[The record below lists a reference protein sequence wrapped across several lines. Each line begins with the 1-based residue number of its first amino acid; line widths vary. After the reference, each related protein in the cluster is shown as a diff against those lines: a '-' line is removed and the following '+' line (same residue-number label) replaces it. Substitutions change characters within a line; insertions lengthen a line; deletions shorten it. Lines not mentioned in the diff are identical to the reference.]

1 MEIEMSADSRYQK
14 IIRII
19 IIFVSLYAVALHVAE
34 FTFYTMPSIKF
45 FAYHV
50 MVALVLI
57 FLWFPIERNRNDAES
72 KALFVFRALDWILI
86 ILSIVSS
93 LYVIIN
99 YDSYIND
106 MQNSVVSNDM
116 IYFFGLVLTIL
127 ILEATRRT
135 LGKALPIIALVAIA
149 YALLAHLI
157 PGIFGNRQ
165 LSLRRI
171 VFALFS
177 DRGIYGTPTGT
188 CANNVFLFLMF
199 ASFLNASGADKI
211 FQDFALA
218 IAGGRR
224 GGPAKMAVIGSCLFG
239 TISGSCVAN
248 VVSTGA
254 FTIPLMKRSGYS
266 AATAGAVESV
276 ASTGGQIMPPVMGA
290 AAFVMSDIAGIPYAA
305 ICAGAIIPALMYYVC
320 LFKMVDLEAVKYQ
333 IQGIKKEEI
342 PDLRISLKR
351 SLKLFIPVIILL
363 VLLLGFGQTPMVA
376 AICATLAIILC
387 GILSPVERMKGSA
400 VIDGCVKSGKSLCSV
415 MSACATAGIVVG
427 IFSLTGLGLKFSN
440 LILQLGGSSVII
452 SLILSMFVCI
462 ILGMGLPTT
471 AAYIVCATVVAP
483 ALTSLGIPLFATHLF
498 LLFFSSLS
506 AITPPVAVASYAAAG
521 IAKEN
526 PLKVGWT
533 SFKLGITGFIL
544 PFAFVYNPEYLSF
557 GVNLVTLLTLAC
569 GIVTSY
575 SLAIAVQGYVE
586 KKISVFFRIIYF
598 VIGIAVVMPYKKFS
612 LVLVIVFSV
621 LYFAQKKIADKA
633 RPKESE
639 NSGLENS

>member
-1 MEIEMSADSRYQK
+1 MSAESTYQK
-14 IIRII
+14 ITRII
-19 IIFVSLYAVALHVAE
+19 LIFVSLYAVALHIAE

-45 FAYHV
+45 YAYHV

-57 FLWFPIERNRNDAES
+57 FLWFPLGRNRELS
-72 KALFVFRALDWILI
+72 STKTRLLFRAIDWLLI
-86 ILSIVSS
+86 VLSIASS

-106 MQNSVVSNDM
+106 MQNSVISNDM
-116 IYFFGLVLTIL
+116 IYLFGLILTLL
-127 ILEATRRT
+127 ILESARRT
-135 LGKALPIIALVAIA
+135 LGKALPIIALLAIL

-157 PGIFGNRQ
+157 PGLFGNRQ
-165 LSLRRI
+165 LSLKRI

-211 FQDFALA
+211 FQNFAIA

-254 FTIPLMKRSGYS
+254 FTIPLMKRNGYS
-266 AATAGAVESV
+266 SATAGAVESI

-290 AAFVMSDIAGIPYAA
+290 AAFVMSDIAGIPYSV
-305 ICAGAIIPALMYYVC
+305 ICAGAIIPAIMYYVC

-333 IQGIKKEEI
+333 LQGIQKEEI
-342 PDLRISLKR
+342 PDLRDSLKR

-376 AICATLAIILC
+376 AICSTISIIIC
-387 GILSPVERMKGSA
+387 GLLDPFERMKGSA
-400 VIDGCVKSGKSLCSV
+400 IIDGCVKSGKSLCSV

-440 LILQLGGSSVII
+440 LIVQLGGSSVII

-483 ALTSLGIPLFATHLF
+483 ALTSLNIPVFAAHLF
-498 LLFFSSLS
+498 LLFFASLS

-526 PLKVGWT
+526 PLKVGWV

-544 PFAFVYNPEYLSF
+544 PFAFVYNPEYLSLGF
-557 GVNLVTLLTLAC
+557 NFVTLLTLAC

-586 KKISVFFRIIYF
+586 EKISVPFRIAYLA
-598 VIGIAVVMPYKKFS
+598 IGIAVVMPYKKLS
-612 LVLVIVFSV
+612 LALVALFAV
-621 LYFAQKKIADKA
+621 LYFVQKKGIWGLK
-633 RPKESE
+633 
-639 NSGLENS
+639 NSFAE